1 MSDDNTLDNEL
12 INDQQDPNT
21 EWDGIG
27 IQGEQG
33 DQGERGPRGETGEPG
48 IQGPKGFRGIQ
59 GPQGPQG
66 SPGYQGYQGA
76 QGVQGTRGCVGPQG
90 VTGGKGVQGAQGIRG
105 EVGPQGTRGCEGTQ
119 GPTGS
124 KGVQGVQGTRGEPGI
139 QGPRGMAGKQGAQGP
154 TGSKGRNGYMG
165 YQGPSGDVGVQGVQG
180 KEGAVWYDGIR
191 LNGYNTHLFVFN
203 GTDKF
208 VPTEESPNTSE
219 NNLLNIKNG
228 ATIKLWIDGEA
239 LAFLNSNNGRVK
251 IDNYHEGQT
260 TPEDGELTQFF
271 AYFSGTTLITEK
283 IDENDLD
290 CVIELTYRD
299 DFDDESAGAWYYTGG
314 SIGGASDAVIT
325 QPIRVTGVNIGQFN
339 DGDTVPTGTT
349 MQEMFEKLL
358 TKDVDVTPKNPKI
371 TFNMSDS
378 TVTYEY
384 GSAVSKTM
392 SVSNYI
398 DGYFESSDK
407 TAYPDATFNTNN
419 NTTNGKLDAGC
430 AKGTETYSA
439 TSGTVSSATWSI
451 DHIHANVTL
460 TATVP
465 YAESTVTA
473 KTLTNQNSTQKVAA
487 GSLTPAKTINCKY
500 RIYVGVIDGTDFSS
514 GTFTS
519 VSTAISDLTTNKYK
533 GAWLD
538 GNGYYKEGANTVT
551 QAASTSDGGYTVA
564 RGKSLVVLT
573 ETSKTITATYDNNAD
588 AGTFETQAV
597 TRTIDG
603 ESVNYKISWLSNVSS
618 DAAMVLF
625 NLKVQ

>member
-1 MSDDNTLDNEL
+1 MANAIRNLQLFRNGTPLVGNADYAKTITEQALNSSGADALVLSD
-12 INDQQDPNT
+12 
-21 EWDGIG
+21 
-27 IQGEQG
+27 
-33 DQGERGPRGETGEPG
+33 GEP
-48 IQGPKGFRGIQ
+48 IIVRYQETQGGEVKGVYGVAYINGNVKSILWTSGEVSVVSGSDEGDYVTINITENPDGTFTVSATTNVVAIDDATEQNDGLVTAYDVKQHLSGVGVYNEGHDIDFR
-59 GPQGPQG
+59 
-66 SPGYQGYQGA
+66 
-76 QGVQGTRGCVGPQG
+76 TEQG
-90 VTGGKGVQGAQGIRG
+90 VTGQYIDTALDADIHVAGLSSAVGGVDIHDTFTAGMSLS
-105 EVGPQGTRGCEGTQ
+105 EVLR
-119 GPTGS
+119 
-124 KGVQGVQGTRGEPGI
+124 KI
-139 QGPRGMAGKQGAQGP
+139 
-154 TGSKGRNGYMG
+154 
-165 YQGPSGDVGVQGVQG
+165 
-180 KEGAVWYDGIR
+180 
-191 LNGYNTHLFVFN
+191 FV
-203 GTDKF
+203 
-208 VPTEESPNTSE
+208 
-219 NNLLNIKNG
+219 
-228 ATIKLWIDGEA
+228 
-239 LAFLNSNNGRVK
+239 
-251 IDNYHEGQT
+251 
-260 TPEDGELTQFF
+260 
-271 AYFSGTTLITEK
+271 
-283 IDENDLD
+283 
-290 CVIELTYRD
+290 
-299 DFDDESAGAWYYTGG
+299 
-314 SIGGASDAVIT
+314 
-325 QPIRVTGVNIGQFN
+325 
-339 DGDTVPTGTT
+339 
-349 MQEMFEKLL
+349 
-358 TKDVDVTPKNPKI
+358 KDVDVTPKNPKI

-398 DGYFESSDK
+398 DGYFESSNK

-430 AKGTETYSA
+430 VKGTETYSA

-473 KTLTNQNSTQKVAA
+473 KTLANQNSTQKVAA
-487 GSLTPAKTINCKY
+487 GSLTPTKDIKCKY

-519 VSTAISDLTTNKYK
+519 VSSAISALTTNNYK
-533 GAWLD
+533 GEWLD
-538 GNGYYKEGANTVT
+538 GNGYYREGANTVT

-603 ESVNYKISWLSNVSS
+603 ESVNYKINWLSNVSS